1 MKQTLQKSHLQ
12 KMRFLIPHFLMACLV
27 TIPLIASAQQQ
38 TVTGTVVS
46 DEDGSGLPGVTVLEK
61 GTNNGTVTNVDG
73 VYSIEVSGGA
83 TLVFNSIGFT
93 SQEIPVAGR
102 FVVDVVMITDVR
114 ALEEVVIVGY
124 GTQRKQDLTGSI
136 TSVSGEDINQVSSAS
151 FDQMLQ
157 GRVPGVQISQTTG
170 SPGGNVNVLIRGI
183 SSITGGN
190 QPLYVV
196 DGYPIGTGGGGS
208 DMRIGDATMS
218 ASGMANLTQTRI
230 NPLASIN
237 PADIESIEVLKDA
250 SATAIYGSRGA
261 NGVIIITTKRGKRG
275 ESEINFNASYG
286 VQEVAHRIELM
297 NSQQYAQFVAEGRDH
312 ARVYAGGSADDPN
325 ELRSASHRVRPEFR
339 NPESITVNTDWQ
351 DVIFRT
357 APVQNYQLSASSS
370 TDKMRMYL
378 SGNYFNQKGV
388 ILTSDYQ
395 RFTLRSNIDADINDR
410 LSIGSSISGSY
421 GYGRFPLTEGHY
433 GLGGVLMNALSAG
446 PTIPVYDD
454 QGQPYFNQADVTD
467 GLGFLANVL
476 SVLDGYSDKRKVA
489 DVLINNYLEYQLSEG
504 LSFRTTLG
512 ATYNTNV
519 IRLWRS
525 SAVPFYTNLNYPATA
540 GVTKF
545 ATLNYLNENTLSYK
559 RLIQQKHSL
568 DALVGFTSQKNSTDR
583 MSAGASDFPTEY
595 VPYISAGIV
604 NTGTHTISEWSMLSL
619 MARVNYAF
627 DGKYLLTATVRRDG
641 SSRFGMNNRWGTF
654 PSFSVGYNISEEP
667 FMESVDFINTLKL
680 RASYGIAGN
689 NAIGNYTHIGL
700 LSTSTYVQDEQ
711 RVPGLVPSSLSNYD
725 LTWERSKQTNIGLD
739 VSLFDDRISLTADI
753 YRDLKTDLLLA
764 VGLPAASGFTS
775 SVQNIGNIENKGV
788 EFGLQTLNLKS
799 NRFEWS
805 SGLTFSANRNEVL
818 ALATE
823 GERIF
828 NSDVHIT
835 QEGYPIGSFYLLNPI
850 GVFKNAEELTG
861 AAVQHPRTGPGDLRF
876 EDVDKNGV
884 INMDD
889 RKILGD
895 PWPDFTWG
903 FENTFTFGDLTLRVF
918 MNGQQGSYTYFEA
931 AKSLF
936 NMAGVQNQLLL
947 SEGRWR
953 SESEPGN
960 GMVPKAIRSNHA
972 LAFSSENGR
981 FLFNSSFTRIKNVNL
996 SYRLPESI
1004 AGRLSFQNLSVFVD
1018 ILNLHTWTDYP
1029 GYDPESSTSGDN
1041 VAAAGYDAMTYPLPR
1056 TYTFGIQLT
1065 L

>member
-1 MKQTLQKSHLQ
+1 
-12 KMRFLIPHFLMACLV
+12 MRFLIPYFLMACLV

-61 GTNNGTVTNVDG
+61 GTNNGTVTNVEG

-102 FVVDVVMITDVR
+102 SVVDVVMITDVR

-136 TSVSGEDINQVSSAS
+136 TSVSGEDINQVSSAT

-275 ESEINFNASYG
+275 ESAINFNASYG

-297 NSQQYAQFVAEGRDH
+297 NSQQYTQFVAEGRDH

-433 GLGGVLMNALSAG
+433 GLGGVLMNALSAS
-446 PTIPVYDD
+446 PTIPVYND
-454 QGQPYFNQADVTD
+454 QGEPYFNQADVTD

-559 RLIQQKHSL
+559 RLIQEKHSL
-568 DALVGFTSQKNSTDR
+568 DALMGFTSQKNSTDR

-739 VSLFDDRISLTADI
+739 LSLFDDRISLTADI

-788 EFGLQTLNLKS
+788 ELGLQTLNLKS

-861 AAVQHPRTGPGDLRF
+861 AALQHPRTGPGDLRF

-918 MNGQQGSYTYFEA
+918 MNGQQGSYTYFQA
-931 AKSLF
+931 ATSLF

-972 LAFSSENGR
+972 LAFSPENGR

>member
-1 MKQTLQKSHLQ
+1 
-12 KMRFLIPHFLMACLV
+12 MRFFIACFLVAAFAAIPDVGL
-27 TIPLIASAQQQ
+27 AQQAQ
-38 TVTGTVVS
+38 TVTGTVTS

-73 VYSIEVSGGA
+73 VYSIAVSEGA
-83 TLVFNSIGFT
+83 TLVFNSIGFLA
-93 SQEIPVAGR
+93 QEVAVGGR
-102 FVVDVVMITDVR
+102 SVVDVVLITDVK

-124 GTQRKQDLTGSI
+124 GTQKKKDLTGSI
-136 TSVSGEDINQVSSAS
+136 TSVTGDDINQVSSAT

-157 GRVPGVQISQTTG
+157 GKVPGVQISQTTG
-170 SPGGNVNVLIRGI
+170 APGGNVNVLIRGI

-208 DMRIGDATMS
+208 DMRIGSATMS
-218 ASGMANLTQTRI
+218 ASGMANMTQNRV

-237 PADIESIEVLKDA
+237 PADIESVEILKDA

-275 ESEINFNASYG
+275 ESQLNFNASYG
-286 VQEVAHRIELM
+286 VQEVANKLDMM
-297 NSQQYAQFVAEGRDH
+297 NSQQYAQYVAEGRDH
-312 ARVYAGGSADDPN
+312 ARVFAGGAMDDPN
-325 ELRSASHRVRPEFR
+325 EIRGAAHRVRPEFR
-339 NPESITVNTDWQ
+339 NPSSITVNTDWQ

-370 TDKMRMYL
+370 TDKMRMYFA
-378 SGNYFNQKGV
+378 GNYFNQQGV

-395 RFTLRSNIDADINDR
+395 RFTLRSNIDADISDK
-410 LSIGSSISGSY
+410 LTIGSSISGSY

-433 GLGGVLMNALSAG
+433 GEGGVLMNALSAG

-454 QGQPYFNQADVTD
+454 QGNPYFNQADVTD

-476 SVLDGYSDKRKVA
+476 AVLDGYSDNRKVA
-489 DVLINNYLEYQLSEG
+489 DVLINNYVEYQITEG
-504 LSFRTTLG
+504 LSLRSTLG
-512 ATYNTNV
+512 ATYNTNT
-519 IRLWRS
+519 IKLWRS
-525 SAVPFYTNLNYPATA
+525 SAVPFFTTLNYPATA
-540 GVTKF
+540 GVSKF
-545 ATLNYLNENTLSYK
+545 STINYLNENTLSYK
-559 RLIQQKHSL
+559 RLIQERHSFDVL
-568 DALVGFTSQKNSTDR
+568 AGFTSQKNSTDR
-583 MSAGASDFPTEY
+583 ISAGASDFPSEY

-619 MARVNYAF
+619 MGRVNYSF
-627 DGKYLLTATVRRDG
+627 DGKYLFTATVRRDG
-641 SSRFGMNNRWGTF
+641 SSRFGQNNRWGTF
-654 PSFSVGYNISEEP
+654 PSFSVGYNVSDEP
-667 FMESVDFINTLKL
+667 FMETVDFINNLKF

-700 LSTSTYVQDEQ
+700 LGSSTYVDGNQ
-711 RVPGLVPSSLSNYD
+711 RIPGVVPSSLSNYD
-725 LTWERSKQTNIGLD
+725 LTWERSKQTNIGVDL
-739 VSLFDDRISLTADI
+739 SLFNDRISLTADV

-788 EFGLQTLNLKS
+788 ELGLQTVNVRAG
-799 NRFEWS
+799 RFEWS
-805 SGLTFSANRNEVL
+805 SALTLSANKNEVL

-828 NSDVHIT
+828 NSPVHIT
-835 QEGYPIGSFYLLNPI
+835 EEGHPIGSFYLLNQI
-850 GVFKNAEELTG
+850 GVFKNQEELAG
-861 AAVQHPRTGPGDLRF
+861 APVQHPRTGPGDPRF
-876 EDVDKNGV
+876 EDVDGNGV
-884 INMDD
+884 INLDD

-895 PWPDFTWG
+895 PWPDYTWG
-903 FENTFTFGDLTLRVF
+903 LENRFTFGDLTLRVF
-918 MNGQQGSYTYFEA
+918 LNGQQGSYSYFQA
-931 AKSLF
+931 GTTIL

-947 SEGRWR
+947 SENRWR
-953 SESEPGN
+953 SENDPGN
-960 GMVPKAIRSNHA
+960 GMVPRAIRSNHA
-972 LAFSSENGR
+972 LAFSPENGR
-981 FLFNSSFTRIKNVNL
+981 FLFNSSFTRIRNVNL
-996 SYRLPESI
+996 SYNLPES
-1004 AGRLSFQNLSVFVD
+1004 LSSRMSLKGLSVFID

-1041 VAAAGYDAMTYPLPR
+1041 VAVAGYDAMSYPLPR

>member
-1 MKQTLQKSHLQ
+1 
-12 KMRFLIPHFLMACLV
+12 MRFLIPHFLMACLV

-61 GTNNGTVTNVDG
+61 GTNNGTVTNVEG

-102 FVVDVVMITDVR
+102 SVVDVVMITDVR

-136 TSVSGEDINQVSSAS
+136 TSVSGEDINQVSSAT

-275 ESEINFNASYG
+275 ESAINFNASYG

-297 NSQQYAQFVAEGRDH
+297 NSQQYTQFVAEGRDH

-433 GLGGVLMNALSAG
+433 GLGGVLMNALSAS
-446 PTIPVYDD
+446 PTIPVYND
-454 QGQPYFNQADVTD
+454 QGEPYFNQADVTD

-559 RLIQQKHSL
+559 RLIQEKHSL
-568 DALVGFTSQKNSTDR
+568 DALMGFTSQKNSTDR

-739 VSLFDDRISLTADI
+739 LSLFDDRISLTADI

-788 EFGLQTLNLKS
+788 ELGLQTLNLKS

-861 AAVQHPRTGPGDLRF
+861 AALQHPRTGPGDLRF

-918 MNGQQGSYTYFEA
+918 MNGQQGSYTYFQA
-931 AKSLF
+931 ATSLF

-972 LAFSSENGR
+972 LAFSPENGR